1 MASPSSSET
10 IAAALGSV
18 KDVLAPVDLNGI
30 GRLLAAPS
38 AALAFWSLH
47 IGLEPLQQKA
57 LAITLF
63 MVINWIIEPYD
74 HGLTALVGIYLFWS
88 LQVAKFPVAFSG
100 FTNSTTWFLFS
111 SLLMAEAA
119 ARTGIAKRIGF
130 LLMSKVGS
138 SPTQLLFG
146 LLVLSIALTFFI
158 PSGMGRI
165 AIIAPVTAGI
175 LQASGVNTRSNLAR
189 GYFAVLTAFAGFS
202 DVMILSGATTMMTH
216 AILREH
222 AGIEVLWSQ
231 WLLAFLPLVIGMVVV
246 SVILSRWLY
255 PDDSHDL
262 SAGKQYFKQE
272 LSRIGP
278 WTQAEKRSFILLTI
292 AVALW
297 ATDFLHR
304 TNPAVIGL
312 GVGLLLSL
320 PKIGVLDSKAI
331 KQSNFLVII
340 FSAGAVSMG
349 NVLLETNTLPLVT
362 ERLID
367 WMQPLLGSSISY
379 TLTLYFG
386 GFLYHFIF
394 ANRQSMLITSLPVL
408 LVFAKSQGLDPLPL
422 ALLWTIGGGGGLFI
436 YQSGV
441 YVVGY
446 SYGYFRAKDFFKIG
460 VALTVVQGALLVLLV
475 QFYWPLIGLK
485 WLH

>member
-1 MASPSSSET
+1 
-10 IAAALGSV
+10 
-18 KDVLAPVDLNGI
+18 
-30 GRLLAAPS
+30 
-38 AALAFWSLH
+38 
-47 IGLEPLQQKA
+47 
-57 LAITLF
+57 
-63 MVINWIIEPYD
+63 
-74 HGLTALVGIYLFWS
+74 
-88 LQVAKFPVAFSG
+88 
-100 FTNSTTWFLFS
+100 
-111 SLLMAEAA
+111 
-119 ARTGIAKRIGF
+119 
-130 LLMSKVGS
+130 
-138 SPTQLLFG
+138 
-146 LLVLSIALTFFI
+146 
-158 PSGMGRI
+158 
-165 AIIAPVTAGI
+165 
-175 LQASGVNTRSNLAR
+175 
-189 GYFAVLTAFAGFS
+189 
-202 DVMILSGATTMMTH
+202 
-216 AILREH
+216 
-222 AGIEVLWSQ
+222 
-231 WLLAFLPLVIGMVVV
+231 
-246 SVILSRWLY
+246 
-255 PDDSHDL
+255 
-262 SAGKQYFKQE
+262 
-272 LSRIGP
+272 
-278 WTQAEKRSFILLTI
+278 
-292 AVALW
+292 
-297 ATDFLHR
+297 
-304 TNPAVIGL
+304 VIGL